1 MVTCEEWMLR
11 WVVVTACCLPEN
23 SSLQGI
29 LLPDYALQPD
39 VDASMVSFWW
49 LSHAVS
55 LSFGCEAQMY
65 PLEFTFPEPL
75 DIESVLHSTA
85 CVRDLVLAKGLG
97 WKRRVTCFK
106 IFKLLTDAS
115 NKTPIVEPNICRN
128 PLKSSKVPPSEI
140 PNPKSHHQPPWPMV
154 TNGDRSQSY
163 RDRSWRRCEWLAN
176 WEGRPPLNR
185 DDWDV
190 LRLPFHWLNK
200 KLDWMYLPVIRHY
213 NTSDIDIIYNIHTY
227 SYRYYIYSNPN

>member
-1 MVTCEEWMLR
+1 MVTCEEWTLR
-11 WVVVTACCLPEN
+11 WVVVTACCLTEN
-23 SSLQGI
+23 CSLQGI

-65 PLEFTFPEPL
+65 P
-75 DIESVLHSTA
+75 A
-85 CVRDLVLAKGLG
+85 CCRDPVLAKGLG

-115 NKTPIVEPNICRN
+115 NKTPIVEPNICRIPWN
-128 PLKSSKVPPSEI
+128 HPKAHHPKSQI
-140 PNPKSHHQPPWPMV
+140 QKSHHQPLPWPMV
-154 TNGDRSQSY
+154 THGDRSQSY

-185 DDWDV
+185 DGWDV
-190 LRLPFHWLNK
+190 LRWPFHWLNK

-213 NTSDIDIIYNIHTY
+213 NTLYQDIIYNIHTY
-227 SYRYYIYSNPN
+227 SYRYYIYSNPNI